1 MTTECRSLGQ
11 IREKMLE
18 HWPEAV
24 TPACD
29 LVTSVARLSDLL
41 LANGQPTIAHHSLT
55 GAEFDVLVTLRKMAP
70 PYELTPTALRNSML
84 ITSGGLTKVLHQLE
98 DRQLIERKDD
108 PLDGRIKRVRLTKAG
123 VNKAEKALTELLNT
137 DALMLNQ
144 LISNKELQELNALL
158 MKLLAGVEAQV
169 RP

>member
-1 MTTECRSLGQ
+1 MTNDCHSLGQ
-11 IREKMLE
+11 IREKMVD

-41 LANGQPTIAHHSLT
+41 LAHSRPTIASHGLT
-55 GAEFDVLVTLRKMAP
+55 SSEFDVLITLRKMAP
-70 PYELTPTALRNSML
+70 PYELTPTALRNSTL

-98 DRQLIERKDD
+98 DRQLVERQDD
-108 PLDGRIKRVRLTKAG
+108 PLDGRIKRVRLTPAG
-123 VNKAEKALTELLNT
+123 VNTAESTLAEILSA
-137 DALMLNQ
+137 DAAMLNQ
-144 LISNKELQELNALL
+144 LISNNALQELNSAL

-169 RP
+169 PR

>member
-1 MTTECRSLGQ
+1 MTTECRSLGE
-11 IREKMLE
+11 IRKQMLQ

-41 LANGQPTIAHHSLT
+41 LAQSRPTITQHDLT

-70 PYELTPTALRNSML
+70 PYELTPTALRNSTL

-98 DRQLIERKDD
+98 DRHLVIRIDD
-108 PLDGRIKRVRLTKAG
+108 PQDGRIKRVRLTEAG
-123 VNKAEKALTELLNT
+123 IKIAEQALTEILSA
-137 DALMLNQ
+137 DAAMLNQ
-144 LISNKELQELNALL
+144 LISNKELTELNTLL
-158 MKLLAGVEAQV
+158 MKLLQGVEAQV
-169 RP
+169 QR

>member
-11 IREKMLE
+11 IREKMLQ

-29 LVTSVARLSDLL
+29 LVTSVARLSDLM
-41 LANGQPTIAHHSLT
+41 LANGRPTITRHGLT

-70 PYELTPTALRNSML
+70 PYELTPTSLRNSTL
-84 ITSGGLTKVLHQLE
+84 LTSGGLTKVLHQLE
-98 DRQLIERKDD
+98 DRQLIRRNDD
-108 PLDGRIKRVRLTKAG
+108 ARDGRVKRVRLTKAG
-123 VNKAEKALTELLNT
+123 VSKAEAALTEILSA
-137 DALMLNQ
+137 DASMLNQ
-144 LISNKELQELNALL
+144 LISNKQLQELNALL

-169 RP
+169 QR